1 MAVQETGSYQA
12 SFSGRES
19 RVGDGS
25 VFPGAA
31 VGTLYP
37 WGLGRVSA
45 FSVEVGDLEML
56 VLITYDVNTET
67 AAGKKRLRQVA
78 KQCVNY
84 GRRVQNSV
92 FECEMDA
99 AKCREVKAI
108 LEEIIDV
115 EKDSL
120 RFYYLGNNY
129 RNKVDHIGVKDSLDM
144 KGPLIM

>member
-1 MAVQETGSYQA
+1 M
-12 SFSGRES
+12 F
-19 RVGDGS
+19 
-25 VFPGAA
+25 
-31 VGTLYP
+31 
-37 WGLGRVSA
+37 
-45 FSVEVGDLEML
+45 

-67 AAGKKRLRQVA
+67 EAGRRRLRTVA

-115 EKDSL
+115 KKDSL

-129 RNKVDHIGVKDSLDM
+129 KNKVEHIGVRESMDM
-144 KGPLIM
+144 NGPLIF